1 MATSIGGASAARPNA
16 AGAVSESGTRSTSS
30 TVPSGGAS
38 GAPTLAGANG
48 EAANASSLNVPVGGA
63 RRSGTGPVG
72 SPSGSGSGNRASSS
86 NTSTFPP
93 AAASS
98 GVSRN
103 GAGATGSVWTGSS
116 WTGGRDGVG
125 ATCGS
130 ANAGAAN
137 VGSANAAAGA
147 GAGSGT
153 GGARGATG
161 CGSGTGADAA
171 AIAFGFPRPPGGAT
185 IIARS
190 RSASSGETWS
200 TSCSF
205 CSTVEGVPPSATAM
219 ASSSRSFTGMRLPGG
234 SAWSLWSVPRYG
246 VMPGS
251 SWLRRSWATV
261 SPMLVAGSAA
271 TASSRDVVLGTSS
284 ATSTPHDP
292 ASTHRS
298 LSGMGTLPR
307 SYATSSRRL
316 RPAPRAT
323 SDSESPFL
331 RRTDRRCFPSCFGV
345 TVSSVVDA
353 SDMPLRIGGRPAR
366 L

>member
-1 MATSIGGASAARPNA
+1 MG
-16 AGAVSESGTRSTSS
+16 
-30 TVPSGGAS
+30 
-38 GAPTLAGANG
+38 GANG
-48 EAANASSLNVPVGGA
+48 VG
-63 RRSGTGPVG
+63 V
-72 SPSGSGSGNRASSS
+72 
-86 NTSTFPP
+86 
-93 AAASS
+93 
-98 GVSRN
+98 
-103 GAGATGSVWTGSS
+103 AGAS
-116 WTGGRDGVG
+116 
-125 ATCGS
+125 
-130 ANAGAAN
+130 AN
-137 VGSANAAAGA
+137 VGSALAGA
-147 GAGSGT
+147 GAGV
-153 GGARGATG
+153 
-161 CGSGTGADAA
+161 GSGTGADAA
-171 AIAFGFPRPPGGAT
+171 AMAFGFPRPPGGAT

-190 RSASSGETWS
+190 RPASSGETRS

-205 CSTVEGVPPSATAM
+205 CSTLAGVPPSATAM

-271 TASSRDVVLGTSS
+271 STSSVDVVLGKSS
-284 ATSTPHDP
+284 PTSTPHDP

-323 SDSESPFL
+323 SDSERPFL
-331 RRTDRRCFPSCFGV
+331 RRTDRRCFPSSFGV

-353 SDMPLRIGGRPAR
+353 SAMVLRIGGRPAR